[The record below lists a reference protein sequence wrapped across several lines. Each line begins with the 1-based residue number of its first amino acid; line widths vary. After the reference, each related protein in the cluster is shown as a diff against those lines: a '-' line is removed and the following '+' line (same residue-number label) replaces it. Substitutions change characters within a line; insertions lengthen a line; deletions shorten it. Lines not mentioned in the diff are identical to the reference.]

1 MVSWDNPGASVGASV
16 TYGQISGANRREAR
30 RKGQAALLEYL
41 HSTRSLQFMY
51 ADDISRNSPH
61 FLEKILAK
69 IDYSEKDIG
78 RSITRFLRYHPINE
92 FEPFFESLGLE
103 PNVYSCI
110 LPEDMMFLSDDGLL
124 MENYHVLCE
133 YVIPRNKMGKI
144 LIEVPEV
151 FRYEHGVLASKFKA
165 CEGAGINRSFIA
177 KVIVSS
183 PQFLTGNAI
192 VDFVSL
198 LQVLGKVG
206 ISLSWVEEHL
216 PEKMCCP
223 WSQVLSLIN
232 LFVKIGYSE
241 QQLCCLIIQHP
252 DILFEAD
259 KTLSVIGFLSKFGT
273 PMNQACSVFFE
284 CQVMEVGNFLSNLRQ
299 CFVFFTEIDMEPLEI
314 GKIVHSQPLLLS
326 SCALKK
332 TSTLLSRLKCGKV
345 TLCEVILNDPFQ
357 IKNWVIGS
365 KCTPLGPSD
374 KQSSKLLK
382 KKFLL
387 DLGFTDNSEKMEK
400 ALKLIRGKGSE
411 LQDRFDCIVRAGLN
425 KHDVCAMIKSC
436 PHILNQSKEV
446 INLKIHFVANELGYP
461 ISVLLMY
468 PKFLVRTA
476 QVIKLRLSMY
486 DWLREQGLVAR
497 TLSFSTVL
505 NSSEK
510 LFVRQY
516 VTIHPRGPEFWKEL
530 KTKIYSS

>member
-41 HSTRSLQFMY
+41 HSTRSLQFMD

-110 LPEDMMFLSDDGLL
+110 LPEDMMFLSDDDLL

-198 LQVLGKVG
+198 LQVLGKGG

-223 WSQVLSLIN
+223 WSQVLSLVN

-252 DILFEAD
+252 DFLFEGD

-357 IKNWVIGS
+357 IKNW
-365 KCTPLGPSD
+365 
-374 KQSSKLLK
+374 
-382 KKFLL
+382 
-387 DLGFTDNSEKMEK
+387 
-400 ALKLIRGKGSE
+400 
-411 LQDRFDCIVRAGLN
+411 
-425 KHDVCAMIKSC
+425 
-436 PHILNQSKEV
+436 SKEV
-446 INLKIHFVANELGYP
+446 INMKIHFVVNELGYP

-510 LFVRQY
+510 LFARQY